1 VLTHFSR
8 SSACGAR
15 IVDIQ
20 AVIQDFVTCG
30 HKLPKASMQWSL
42 DHWDECGPHF
52 LALLERFIRGEDKSR
67 EAVDTLLFALHLMG
81 QKRERHAFEPL
92 CALAANVNLFEEL
105 LGDDGATESLP
116 CLLVSTFDGRIELLK
131 ALIED
136 ATADEFVRHS
146 ALNALAY
153 LTYRGDIAPQETRD
167 YLRWL
172 HHAMQP
178 REENYAF
185 AGIADAIINLGF
197 VEDRPIVGDLLA
209 KGLIADDIMEMRH
222 FDEEIKTVLAD
233 PERRAGF
240 DRDRTEP
247 YTDVIG
253 EMATWH
259 WFTEAGEQ
267 EELEAQRHAQ
277 QTTAQKFEKILADP
291 DAMPYGMVVDPL
303 GLYKPTTP
311 VAAASAKV
319 GRNDPCPCGSG
330 KKYKKCC
337 LP

>member
-1 VLTHFSR
+1 L
-8 SSACGAR
+8 SAWEAR

-20 AVIQDFVTCG
+20 TVIQDFVTCG

-52 LALLERFIRGEDKSR
+52 LALLERFIRGEDRSR

-81 QKRERHAFEPL
+81 QKRERYAFGPL
-92 CALAANVNLFEEL
+92 CALAADVNLFEEL

-116 CLLVSTFDGRIELLK
+116 RLLVSTFDGRIELLK

-153 LTYRGDIAPQETRD
+153 LTYRGDIAPQATRD

-185 AGIADAIINLGF
+185 AGIVDAIANLGF
-197 VEDRPIVGDLLA
+197 VEDRPIVRDLLA
-209 KGLIADDIMEMRH
+209 KGLVADDIIEMRH
-222 FDEEIKTVLAD
+222 FDEKIKKVLAD

-240 DRDRTEP
+240 ISDSVEP
-247 YTDVIG
+247 YTDVIA

-267 EELEAQRHAQ
+267 EELQAQRHAQ
-277 QTTAQKFEKILADP
+277 QQTARKFGEILADP
-291 DAMPYGMVVDPL
+291 DVVPYGMAVDPL
-303 GLYKPTTP
+303 GLYRPSNLA
-311 VAAASAKV
+311 AAASAKV